1 MKIYAR
7 IFTLLSFAAAS
18 MLMAGCKSEVPGY
31 KDSEPTESS
40 SDYGYLETS
49 SLVMQ
54 VIADSDME
62 SYPNSSNRAATT
74 RAEVDTETFLVK
86 IAGSDGSIQFE
97 GTFAELKALSQ
108 IELPVGAYEVTVCS
122 DDRDTTPAAAFES
135 PYYTGSKSVTVR
147 KGETSQI
154 GQVTCTLANIKVTVM
169 ISADLAEDLT
179 ADTQTTVSLDEQ
191 SLVFAKDET
200 RAGYFTPT
208 AEKNTLKVQLKG
220 AFADTQEPVQF
231 SKEIANVSAGQ
242 WRKLTLVIAHS
253 DEGGISFDIVV
264 ESFVQDDEITIN
276 GTQGIWEPLYT
287 EEPAIAAPSIE
298 WTDHDLTQPF
308 QLKASMFDGYNCT
321 ESFQFHILAPGNIA
335 SYQVEITST
344 NDAYTQWLTSSQVPV
359 PFDLCQIDAAHA
371 AAATLRDFGFPIGD
385 AVKGQTDLTFD
396 LAGAMTPI
404 YKMYGDGTYT
414 FRMTVTDEEQQSTEA
429 TLTIKVDR
437 NNESGGT
444 TPSALGIEW
453 AGYDIDQEYP
463 LSADM
468 QIDIK
473 CTAPAGIRSLKVSI
487 ISETLDVTEAGL
499 PSTFDLADISD
510 PDLIATLGDEGF
522 GFPINDKVKNQ
533 TEVPFSITPFVSLL
547 MNFDGLHKFQLEMT
561 DNEGQTIT
569 KTVQLRVTK

>member
-1 MKIYAR
+1 MKLYTR
-7 IFTLLSFAAAS
+7 ITALFILAAAT
-18 MLMAGCKSEVPGY
+18 MLATGCKSEVPGY
-31 KDSEPTESS
+31 KNPKPTEST

-49 SLVMQ
+49 SLVMR
-54 VIADSDME
+54 VIEDSDME
-62 SYPNSSNRAATT
+62 SYPNNSNRAAT
-74 RAEVDTETFLVK
+74 RAQVDTETFLVK
-86 IAGSDGSIQFE
+86 IVGSDGSVHFE

-108 IELPVGAYEVTVCS
+108 IELPVGAYDVTVRS
-122 DDRDTTPAAAFES
+122 DNRDTTPVADFEI
-135 PYYTGSKSVTVR
+135 PYYTGSKNVTVR

-169 ISADLAEDLT
+169 IAADLAEDLT
-179 ADTQTTVSLDEQ
+179 DDTQTTVSLDEQ
-191 SLVFAKDET
+191 SLAFAKTET

-253 DEGGISFDIVV
+253 DEGGISFDIIV
-264 ESFVQDDEITIN
+264 ESFVQDDEITVN
-276 GTQGIWEPLYT
+276 GTQGLWEPIYN

-298 WTDHDLTQPF
+298 WTDHDLSQTF

-321 ESFQFHILAPGNIA
+321 EPFGFHVLAPGNIA

-344 NDAYTQWLTSSQVPV
+344 NAAYTQWLTASQIPV
-359 PFDLCQIDAAHA
+359 PLDLCQIDASHA
-371 AAATLRDFGFPIGD
+371 AAATLGDFGFLLGD
-385 AVKGQTDLTFD
+385 AVKGQTDISFD

-414 FRMTVTDEEQQSTEA
+414 FRMTVTDGEQQSTEA

-437 NNESGGT
+437 NNESGGE

-453 AGYDIDQEYP
+453 IGYNIDQEYT

-468 QIDIK
+468 QIDIR
-473 CTAPAGIRSLKVSI
+473 CSAPAGIRSLKVSI
-487 ISETLDVTEAGL
+487 ISETLDVTEVGL

-510 PDLIATLGDEGF
+510 PELAGILGEGGF
-522 GFPINDKVKNQ
+522 EFPINDKVKGQ

-547 MNFDGLHKFQLEMT
+547 MNFEGLHKFQLEMT
-561 DNEGQTIT
+561 DNNGQSIT